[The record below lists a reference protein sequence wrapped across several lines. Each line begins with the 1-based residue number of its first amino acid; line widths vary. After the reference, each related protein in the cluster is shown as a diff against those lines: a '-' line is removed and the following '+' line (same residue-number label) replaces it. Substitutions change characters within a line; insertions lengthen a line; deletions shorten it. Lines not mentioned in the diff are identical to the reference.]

1 MNWLFDSR
9 NWTGGDGVPTRLAEH
24 LEYSVA
30 AVAIALLIALPLGL
44 AVGHTSRGKRA
55 VVGLAN
61 ALRALPTLGVVVL
74 LVILLSPHMHSKL
87 AFYLPSTVV
96 LVLLAVPPILTNVVA
111 GIDAIDRN
119 VLDAARG
126 VGLGPL
132 AIAFGVELPCAAPL
146 VLAGVRNAF
155 LQVISGAAIAAYVS
169 LGGLGRLIIDGQAQQ
184 NLSQMLAGGVLIA
197 ALVIAVDAVFALL
210 SKVLVSPGLSRSTGR
225 LVRLRPS
232 LMIRSTGESNA

>member
-9 NWTGGDGVPTRLAEH
+9 NWSGADGVPARVAEH

-30 AVAIALLIALPLGL
+30 AVALALLIALPLGL
-44 AVGHTSRGKRA
+44 AVGHTGHGRRA

-132 AIAFGVELPCAAPL
+132 AVAFGVELPCAAPL
-146 VLAGVRNAF
+146 VLAGIRTAF

-169 LGGLGRLIIDGQAQQ
+169 LGGLGRLVIDGQAQQ
-184 NLSQMLAGGVLIA
+184 NLSEMVAGGILIA
-197 ALVIAVDAVFALL
+197 ALVVLVDALFALL
-210 SKVLVSPGLSRSTGR
+210 TKVLVSPGLSRSTGR

-232 LMIRSTGESNA
+232 FLSGSTPRS